1 MYPPDHVSVAHYR
14 VSREE
19 LSSGAKGYSGVF
31 YHVKKRGTFLWVVF
45 ATLYLSRLRVFFVSW
60 PFSLKSDAAIKADIV
75 RIICGE

>member
-1 MYPPDHVSVAHYR
+1 MFRLHTIALVEKSCQVG
-14 VSREE
+14 E
-19 LSSGAKGYSGVF
+19 KGTVGYF
-31 YHVKKRGTFLWVVF
+31 IMLKERTFLWVVF